1 MGFLARLVSE
11 SVAVPTTEQRA
22 FGVEF
27 ANTTT
32 TQDTISD
39 ERARE
44 PSGDPA
50 IRLAV
55 AFNGN
60 ELEDVIR
67 LAESKAQLQTE
78 STG

>member
-11 SVAVPTTEQRA
+11 SVAVSTTEQGA

-27 ANTTT
+27 ASTTT
-32 TQDTISD
+32 THDPVSD
-39 ERARE
+39 ERACE
-44 PSGDPA
+44 PSGGPA

-55 AFNGN
+55 AFNRN

-67 LAESKAQLQTE
+67 IAESKAQLQTT

>member
-11 SVAVPTTEQRA
+11 SVAVPTTEQWT
-22 FGVEF
+22 FGVEL

-32 TQDTISD
+32 TRGTISD

-44 PSGDPA
+44 PSGGPA

-67 LAESKAQLQTE
+67 LAESKAQLKTE